1 MILNTGNRTD
11 IPAFYSRWFWN
22 RLKDGFAMARNPMAT
37 GRITK
42 FRLDP
47 EVVDVLSF
55 CTKNP
60 APMLAEMA
68 RQKAVW
74 ESGQS
79 AGDNRTVADSESVAK
94 ASNHAADGAGHNLFA
109 FRQMWHVTITP
120 YGRDI
125 EPYVPPKEDVM
136 QSFRQLSELVG
147 PQCTAWRY
155 DPIFLSETYDI
166 DFHLRTFEEMAQ
178 ALEGATHQCII
189 SFIDLYEKTK
199 RNFPEAR
206 RLTAEEEA
214 VLAKGIA
221 ASGAR
226 HGMKIY
232 ACCEDKALARYGI
245 DVDGCMTKE
254 GLESAFDI
262 TLDVPKGQQT
272 SRPICKCL
280 LGSDIGA
287 YNTCGHGCRYCY
299 ANYDRRTVEINMAA
313 HDPDSP
319 LLVGWLQPEDIITD
333 ARQESYYSGQIT
345 MGF

>member
-22 RLKDGFAMARNPMAT
+22 RLKDGYAMARNPMAT
-37 GRITK
+37 GRITR

-68 RQKAVW
+68 RQRAAW
-74 ESGQS
+74 E
-79 AGDNRTVADSESVAK
+79 AGEDTG
-94 ASNHAADGAGHNLFA
+94 AADTAIPRERNLFA

-120 YGRDI
+120 YGPDI
-125 EPYVPPKEDVM
+125 EPHVPPKEEVM
-136 QSFRQLSELVG
+136 QSFRQLADLVG
-147 PQCTAWRY
+147 PRSTAWRY
-155 DPIFLSETYDI
+155 DPIFLSEKYDI
-166 DFHLRTFEEMAQ
+166 AFHLRTFEAMAA
-178 ALEGATHQCII
+178 ALEGATQQCII

-214 VLAKGIA
+214 ALAEGIA
-221 ASGAR
+221 GSGAR
-226 HGMKIY
+226 HRMKIY

-254 GLESAFDI
+254 GLEQAFDM
-262 TLDVPKGQQT
+262 TLDVPKGHQT
-272 SRPICKCL
+272 SRPLCRCL

-287 YNTCGHGCRYCY
+287 YNTCAHGCRYCY
-299 ANYDRRTVEINMAA
+299 ANYDRRTVEANMAA

-319 LLVGWLQPEDIITD
+319 LLVGWPQPEDIITE